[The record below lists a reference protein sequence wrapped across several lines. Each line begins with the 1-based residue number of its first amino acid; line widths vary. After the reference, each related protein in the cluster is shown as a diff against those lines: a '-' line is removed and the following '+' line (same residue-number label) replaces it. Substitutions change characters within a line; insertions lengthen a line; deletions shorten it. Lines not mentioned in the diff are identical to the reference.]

1 LLILTD
7 GSPVTVDAL
16 KPKVVREPRRQ
27 LHKQPAWMTVDD
39 GVTNRECFVLDV
51 SPGGARIVT
60 DVAID
65 VRDRFGLVLV
75 RDRPKHQSCEVVWR
89 RGKTYGVKFLKAS
102 EASARPIDG
111 LSTVDAQADLFDAA
125 RRTKAEG

>member
-1 LLILTD
+1 M
-7 GSPVTVDAL
+7 SVDE
-16 KPKVVREPRRQ
+16 PRTKVVREPRRQ

-39 GVTNRECFVLDV
+39 GLTNRECFVLDV

-65 VRDRFGLVLV
+65 VRDKFGLALV

-89 RGKTYGVKFLKAS
+89 RGKTYGIKFLNAN
-102 EASARPIDG
+102 EASAGPIKE
-111 LSTVDAQADLFDAA
+111 LSAVESHAQADLFDAA
-125 RRTKAEG
+125 QRT

>member
-1 LLILTD
+1 
-7 GSPVTVDAL
+7 VTVDVL

-39 GVTNRECFVLDV
+39 GVTNRECIVLDV

-65 VRDRFGLVLV
+65 VRDRFGLALV

-89 RGKTYGVKFLKAS
+89 RGKTYGVKFLHAS
-102 EASARPIDG
+102 AASARPTSDQ
-111 LSTVDAQADLFDAA
+111 SAVDAQADLFDAA
-125 RRTKAEG
+125 RRTEAEA

>member
-1 LLILTD
+1 MFLM
-7 GSPVTVDAL
+7 SVDE
-16 KPKVVREPRRQ
+16 PRTKVVRELRRQ

-39 GVTNRECFVLDV
+39 GVTNRDCFVLDV

-65 VRDRFGLVLV
+65 VRDRFGLALV

-89 RGKTYGVKFLKAS
+89 RGKTYGVKFLNARG
-102 EASARPIDG
+102 ASAEPIKEAPAAD
-111 LSTVDAQADLFDAA
+111 SNAQPDLFDAVS
-125 RRTKAEG
+125 